1 MMMNTMAAGMG
12 PGVAA
17 GMAAGVAVPVGV
29 AAALTSRQKA
39 AVIVRLMLAE
49 GADLKLSSLP
59 VEAQARLAQDM
70 ASMDLIDRDTRD
82 AVVDEFCD
90 RLESVGLAFPG
101 TIDGAL
107 DILGAHLSHDT
118 TSRLRRM
125 AALSGASDPWDRI
138 ASLPA
143 PQLAD
148 LARAEAIEIAA
159 VMFQRLPVA
168 RAAEVFGLLDPELSR
183 RIAYAMSMTGA
194 IEAPALRRIG
204 LAMMRTMDAL
214 PQPAIDQA
222 PVERVGAILNHSP
235 SATRDTVLAGL
246 DQDDAAFA
254 GEVRR
259 AIFTWANIPR
269 RIDPRD
275 VPRIMRAAEAGA
287 VTKAMAGSHG
297 ENAATV
303 EFLLAGLSSR
313 MAETMREE
321 IGTAGK
327 VAAKDAEEAM
337 NEVVAAIRRMEADG
351 ELFLIAPEAD
361 DDDAGGAA
369 GGADDAK
376 PAAA

>member
-1 MMMNTMAAGMG
+1 MAAG
-12 PGVAA
+12 AA
-17 GMAAGVAVPVGV
+17 AAMPAGVAVG
-29 AAALTSRQKA
+29 LGTQLSSRQKA

-49 GADLKLSSLP
+49 GAELKLSSLP
-59 VEAQARLAQDM
+59 VEAQARLAHDM
-70 ASMDLIDRDTRD
+70 ATMDLIDRDTRD
-82 AVVDEFCD
+82 AVVSEFCD
-90 RLESVGLAFPG
+90 RLEAVGLAFPG

-138 ASLPA
+138 ASLAP

-148 LARAEAIEIAA
+148 LARAEAVEIAA

-194 IEAPALRRIG
+194 IGAPALRRIG
-204 LAMMRTMDAL
+204 LAMMRTMDSL

-222 PVERVGAILNHSP
+222 PVERVGAILNSSP
-235 SATRDTVLAGL
+235 SATRETVLAGL

-254 GEVRR
+254 VEVRR

-275 VPRIMRAAEAGA
+275 VPRIMRAADPTA

-297 ENAATV
+297 ENVATV
-303 EFLLAGLSSR
+303 DFLLAGLSSR
-313 MAETMREE
+313 LAETMREE
-321 IGTAGK
+321 IGALGK
-327 VAAKDAEEAM
+327 VATRDAEDAM
-337 NEVVAAIRRMEADG
+337 NEVIAGIRRMEAEG
-351 ELFLIAPEAD
+351 ELFLIAPDAD
-361 DDDAGGAA
+361 EEGE
-369 GGADDAK
+369 
-376 PAAA
+376 AAAVPVGAPG